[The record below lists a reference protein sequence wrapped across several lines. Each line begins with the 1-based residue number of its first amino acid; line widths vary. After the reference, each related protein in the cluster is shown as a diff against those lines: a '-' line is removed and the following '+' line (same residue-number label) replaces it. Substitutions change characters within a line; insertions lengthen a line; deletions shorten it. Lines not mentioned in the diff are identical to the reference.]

1 MRLTETEKEGFLES
15 EKYISPN
22 QRNTIIQ
29 TGGFIFGIKYCDMPM
44 GIERPPCARSVLIQ
58 LRCLLIQSNGL
69 PLSASDQPTVNEQSS
84 SNIVKRS
91 AIQSILPSASC
102 SSIFLRLLH
111 WSRSTTDLKV
121 VFGECDYFYT
131 SIINT
136 KAKSNLWMSWVS
148 SNFAHNQL
156 FLCFSLTTILIL
168 YL

>member
-1 MRLTETEKEGFLES
+1 MWSATAIATALTVAKNHLSKCALQKQRKRLFLES

-44 GIERPPCARSVLIQ
+44 HMGIERPPCARSVLIQ

-69 PLSASDQPTVNEQSS
+69 SLSASDQPTVNEQSS

-111 WSRSTTDLKV
+111 LSRSPTDLKV
-121 VFGECDYFYT
+121 EVGERDYFYT
-131 SIINT
+131 SIIKT
-136 KAKSNLWMSWVS
+136 KAKSNL
-148 SNFAHNQL
+148 
-156 FLCFSLTTILIL
+156 
-168 YL
+168 